1 MSTARTSSRLHNQTN
16 SESNKAQANNAV
28 MQQSLDSD
36 KGVAQD
42 KPPMTE
48 NDIIK

>member
-16 SESNKAQANNAV
+16 SDAVNGKGDNNT

-36 KGVAQD
+36 KGAAQ
-42 KPPMTE
+42 
-48 NDIIK
+48 